1 MRKSDNPA
9 LRDYH
14 EYIAGALRTEGGHLS
29 IGRGGFALYYAR
41 GASLSG
47 YDCERI
53 KACCIEPGHC
63 AGLSSCGRSQIHGR
77 G

>member
-29 IGRGGFALYYAR
+29 IGRGGFALDYR
-41 GASLSG
+41 L
-47 YDCERI
+47 CTRR
-53 KACCIEPGHC
+53 KPQ
-63 AGLSSCGRSQIHGR
+63 RR
-77 G
+77 